1 MGEKMILIPYSEY
14 QELINRPEDYKAKK
28 MLESIKELRGIMANI
43 EYDPHKLLEHR
54 SKFLKAE
61 NVLAF
66 IDATITEAER
76 IAGD

>member
-1 MGEKMILIPYSEY
+1 MSEKMILIPYTEY
-14 QELINRPEDYKAKK
+14 QELTNRPDDYKAQK
-28 MLESIKELRGIMANI
+28 MLENIKELRGIMAHI

-61 NVLAF
+61 DVLAF